1 MKKHYTVLMLVTLLI
16 TLSACGRPDVD
27 KNDAVLEQPVERE
40 TTEEQVYIKDSI
52 EDFIEDPLED
62 SIQDAES
69 SSEAE
74 SEEEIKE
81 ETEWLETDE
90 QWKNR
95 RTKSNSTLQVTIER
109 TDRSMVNEDG
119 LTIASIYY
127 DRPVVSG
134 DTVAAEKITHFF
146 ENEEQDWFTGRGRL
160 LDLPGNDLEEYL
172 GINVLDGVYEDIE
185 KMREQY
191 GDEDVAEWL
200 CLYSVEARIMYM
212 DDDILSIMQIMEVR
226 TERTGWNYFGCTFDL
241 NTGELLKLTDL
252 VDISVGDMENI
263 LSKVGYPDAY
273 NVLSDDYIVSID
285 GKEINMAY
293 QFCVDEK
300 YLYLLDNTTKRYRDG
315 MIYRVDGTGEPV
327 KLRCKVKREDH
338 KNRIHSEIID

>member
-1 MKKHYTVLMLVTLLI
+1 MRSTMIIMSLLFAAWVGYEKPETQIVKNYEYTKT
-16 TLSACGRPDVD
+16 
-27 KNDAVLEQPVERE
+27 
-40 TTEEQVYIKDSI
+40 
-52 EDFIEDPLED
+52 
-62 SIQDAES
+62 
-69 SSEAE
+69 EAE
-74 SEEEIKE
+74 MDAAEQENRKWFESDKE
-81 ETEWLETDE
+81 WAD
-90 QWKNR
+90 R
-95 RTKSNSTLQVTIER
+95 RTKSNSTLEVTIER
-109 TDRSMVNEDG
+109 TDYSIYNEDG
-119 LTIASIYY
+119 LTMAIIYY

-134 DTVAAEKITHFF
+134 DTVAAEKIMQFF
-146 ENEEQDWFTGRGRL
+146 EDEEQDWFAGRGRL
-160 LDLPGNDLEEYL
+160 LHIPGNDLEECPE
-172 GINVLDGVYEDIE
+172 INVLDIICEDIE
-185 KMREQY
+185 KMRERY

-212 DDDILSIMQIMEVR
+212 DENILSILQVEETR
-226 TERTGWNYFGCTFDL
+226 TERGGWRYFGCTFDL

-273 NVLSDDYIVSID
+273 NVLSDEYIVSID
-285 GKEINMAY
+285 GKEINMGY

-315 MIYRVDGTGEPV
+315 MIYRVDETGEPV